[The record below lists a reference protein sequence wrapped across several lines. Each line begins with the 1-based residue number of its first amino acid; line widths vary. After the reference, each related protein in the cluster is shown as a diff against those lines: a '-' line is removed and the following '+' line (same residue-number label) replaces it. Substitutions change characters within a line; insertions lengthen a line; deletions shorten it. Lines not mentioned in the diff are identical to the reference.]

1 MSRGRK
7 PQGKEGKHRWFAR
20 SQRSPRTTRQLR
32 NDLNASF
39 SDRREKS
46 EQTSRDPAYSERF
59 PALPSDLEKITD
71 LARVSQKQRRYFQD
85 RLIMSLKLVW
95 CSYNILP
102 QPSKDSSLSRAFQAA
117 VSLHE
122 ALAEL
127 TPAERERIDDVFHYD
142 HFRWNAGWREIAFR
156 LGENLRYA
164 CGGEIGLRPVEEGP
178 RPKRKG
184 RRPGT
189 VKNPQFGEFVLNFVC
204 YTFFDGGRLTFEKNG
219 PSGSLTCIIDLLT
232 PYLPSGFVP
241 DPLPG
246 SSMRTWWKQGRAKAL
261 ERPWPW
267 TTGKK

>member
-1 MSRGRK
+1 LFCSAGIRK
-7 PQGKEGKHRWFAR
+7 MAFPN
-20 SQRSPRTTRQLR
+20 L
-32 NDLNASF
+32 
-39 SDRREKS
+39 RREKS
-46 EQTSRDPAYSERF
+46 EQTSRDHRAAYSERF
-59 PALPSDLEKITD
+59 PAFPSDLEKITD
-71 LARVSQKQRRYFQD
+71 LARVPQKQRRYFQD

-127 TPAERERIDDVFHYD
+127 TPAERERVDDVFHHD

-204 YTFFDGGRLTFEKNG
+204 DTFFDGGRLTFEKNG
-219 PSGSLTCIIDLLT
+219 PSGSLTRIIDLLT

-246 SSMRTWWKQGRAKAL
+246 SSMRTWWKQGRAKSL
-261 ERPWPW
+261 EHPSEGSDNEP
-267 TTGKK
+267 GKYPRLQR